1 MYKQRL
7 LSYIKILNYKEPNK
21 IYTYIYKNIPTIEEK
36 INIGNK
42 NIGNKNIGNKNIDI
56 NDINYSKNFW
66 ENIKNIRKYKK
77 YKKI

>member
-21 IYTYIYKNIPTIEEK
+21 IYTYIYKNIYKNIPTIEEK
-36 INIGNK
+36 INIEK
-42 NIGNKNIGNKNIDI
+42 INIGKINIGNKNIDI

-66 ENIKNIRKYKK
+66 ENIKKYKN
-77 YKKI
+77 